1 MNKLILASLTGIAV
15 LAIATP
21 AFAYKGNPEVQGP
34 NYSPERHEAMEVVF
48 EKKDYNGWLKLME
61 GKAWRLKEVVNSQAK
76 FNEFAKAH
84 EAGENALTKFRA
96 DNGLNGQQATG
107 AHQGMRDGSGYR
119 RNR

>member
-21 AFAYKGNPEVQGP
+21 ALAYRGNPDIQGP

-48 EKKDYNGWLKLME
+48 EKGDYQGWLKLME
-61 GKAWRLKEVVNSQAK
+61 GKAWRLKEIVNSEAK
-76 FNEFAKAH
+76 FIEFAKAH
-84 EAGENALTKFRA
+84 VAGADALAKFRS
-96 DNGLNGQQATG
+96 DNSLTG
-107 AHQGMRDGSGYR
+107 MGYG